1 MLFPTLQEVK
11 KLSDQYSTIPVFW
24 EIPADH
30 WSPLQIYAALAQG
43 EEYAFLLESVNT
55 PEHWQSWSYIGA
67 GSELGLHEPADGACA
82 YHFMTPMGETQI
94 YTIAAEHAAF
104 NMLRDMDSPKY
115 ERMPEFTGGFVSAP
129 CGKNCTR
136 VYRFYQELVAYNHL
150 KSTAVIVLNLHRGA
164 DLAAQYQAAEV
175 RAAEI
180 AAKIERYRLS
190 PQYRDDEP
198 PVEVQMQGTVMHVHN
213 APDSFEL
220 YRRIRYGYPAPNLFY
235 VKHGTEQLAGM
246 SRREVQTPRAWE
258 FSGVGFGCGNDVFK
272 YCIPEIAV
280 HYLEDHAEIIAASSE
295 DGEKVLELMR
305 SAKQENHDA

>member
-1 MLFPTLQEVK
+1 MLFPTLQEVRT
-11 KLSDQYSTIPVFW
+11 LSEQYSTIPVFW

-55 PEHWQSWSYIGA
+55 PERWQTWSYIGA
-67 GSELGLHEPADGACA
+67 GSELGLHVPEDGACA
-82 YHFMTPMGETQI
+82 YHFITPMGETQI

-104 NMLRDMDSPKY
+104 NMLRDMESPKY

-129 CGKNCTR
+129 CGKECTR
-136 VYRFYQELVAYNHL
+136 IYRFYQELVAYNHL
-150 KSTAVIVLNLHRGA
+150 KSTAVIILNLHKGA
-164 DLAAQYQAAEV
+164 DLAAQYQAAEI

-180 AAKIERYRLS
+180 AAKIERCRLS

-198 PVEVQMQGTVMHVHN
+198 PVEAWMEESVMHVRN

-235 VKHGTEQLAGM
+235 VKHGDEQFTGM
-246 SRREVQTPRAWE
+246 ARGEVQIPRTWE
-258 FSGVGFGCGNDVFK
+258 FSGVGFGSGSGITKLCT
-272 YCIPEIAV
+272 PEIAV
-280 HYLEDHAEIIAASSE
+280 RYLEDHAEITAGTPV
-295 DGEKVLELMR
+295 DMEKVLELMR
-305 SAKQENHDA
+305 SAKRENHDA